1 MFVLALDDVLFRLT
15 YNAPTWV
22 PLLALLPTLATCQP
36 EKLSQATS
44 CAHMT
49 ITSCSQ

>member
-1 MFVLALDDVLFRLT
+1 MFVFALDESLLRFT
-15 YNAPTWV
+15 YNAPTWL
-22 PLLALLPTLATCQP
+22 PLLALLPALATCQP